1 MQTVTVGSIEEFQQ
15 RIGRVIQLSGR
26 EIAIFRTL
34 DERVYAVDNRNP
46 HPKGGPL
53 AEAIVSGHFIYDPL
67 YDWKI
72 DLESGEVQAPD
83 HGKVQTYPVQLRD
96 GQVVLSIP
104 Q

>member
-1 MQTVTVGSIEEFQQ
+1 MHTVTVGPLEEFQQ
-15 RIGRVIQLSGR
+15 RIGRVVQLFDR
-26 EIAIFRTL
+26 EIAIFRTS
-34 DERVYAVDNRNP
+34 DEQVYAVDNRNP

-72 DLESGEVQAPD
+72 DLVSGEVQAPD
-83 HGKVQTYPVQLRD
+83 HGQVRTYPVQLLH